1 MAGARPTDDDPI
13 DPVDPEDP
21 EYPIDPEDPVDPADP
36 EDPQDP
42 EDLVD
47 PEDPEDPEDPAD
59 PADPEPPR
67 QLSRGAALRERA
79 KTAERDNVELRERLE
94 KLERQQ
100 QQPRIDP
107 AAEAERKRREAE
119 EDERIRLSGDPDLIA
134 NHAVSKVEKRL
145 SAQFN
150 GVVHH
155 VVDRA
160 DKTDFQALC
169 ADNPAVKAVAA
180 DVEKQLVQSRAQGL
194 NPTRE
199 ALAKYIIGER
209 VLSRSKGAKSRQEKR
224 AAGERQRQQAR
235 PGSRRSDVNS
245 SGRSGKD
252 TQAERARRLDES
264 GQM

>member
-1 MAGARPTDDDPI
+1 MAPDRKPEEAEEAEETAEIETEQETEVEDVDLEEAAEEAEPEEDVEAEAEGETEEVEAEERPQP
-13 DPVDPEDP
+13 
-21 EYPIDPEDPVDPADP
+21 
-36 EDPQDP
+36 
-42 EDLVD
+42 
-47 PEDPEDPEDPAD
+47 
-59 PADPEPPR
+59 
-67 QLSRGAALRERA
+67 SRGAALRERA
-79 KTAERDNVELRERLE
+79 KRAEREASELRERVE
-94 KLERQQ
+94 RLERAPQR
-100 QQPRIDP
+100 PDP

>member
-21 EYPIDPEDPVDPADP
+21 EDPIDPEDPVDPADP

-67 QLSRGAALRERA
+67 QPSRGAALRERA
-79 KTAERDNVELRERLE
+79 KTAERERDELRERVE
-94 KLERQQ
+94 RLERAPQR
-100 QQPRIDP
+100 PDP